1 MASASTRDM
10 ASFSTKIRPI
20 QPITEFRTPYGTVSR
35 TRSRTRSISSK
46 KNYTNGYLGNNER
59 SKSPTRKRRVFRPF
73 PNEDRRKEAVTLAK
87 LAKRQNEFEKFLIQQ
102 REAASARRNTR
113 LSPTVNESFLKYIH
127 PLPKT
132 HTIET
137 KISNSPSI
145 FRPFRQ
151 VINPTGIQGGTRK
164 KRRSGTAK
172 NLIRS

>member
-1 MASASTRDM
+1 MASASNRDM

-46 KNYTNGYLGNNER
+46 KNHKNGYLGNNER
-59 SKSPTRKRRVFRPF
+59 ESPTRKRRVFRPF